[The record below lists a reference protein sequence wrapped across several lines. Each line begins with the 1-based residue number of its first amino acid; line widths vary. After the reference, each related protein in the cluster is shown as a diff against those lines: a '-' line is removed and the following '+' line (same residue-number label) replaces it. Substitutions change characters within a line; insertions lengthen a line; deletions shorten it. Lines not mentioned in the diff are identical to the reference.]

1 MKNNELEKY
10 SSAYT
15 MSDMEIFVFPELFY
29 PLVLANILSPEIW
42 EWKKDPWF
50 HNIEKKTFNKKVNRI
65 KQFIMD
71 HFVFNLDLET
81 WGLTTKEKEMERF
94 KDFVDMD
101 LLKQSNALF
110 GYEGDK
116 YYFSNDIRKHFGLD
130 QYNSN
135 VIPYWKTETLE
146 AMKAF
151 RYKEGYQTG
160 AGECVSLSTLYAAAL
175 FVIGNI
181 PLEKIYLM
189 ATPLHSQ
196 NFIDHKEG
204 VITNNRRILTKSMW
218 YNGTILS
225 NKARR
230 ALENEKITIVSH
242 ITGYIHTLY
251 KEAVINKDHYH
262 KFKKNIS
269 SFLHGKLT
277 PVTLGNFLRMKRKFW
292 CCFQYRFIR
301 NKRPY
306 YIPLEKVFQYEHHT
320 NSNFTAN
327 SRNALLNEIDAEEFS
342 ISPFDNRM
350 ILNDFEKHLNESKKS
365 DLTEMEEQMIAM
377 NNGKKCKEITN
388 FFKGIR
394 EFLIVEPRFPVEKD
408 KTFGNSPAL
417 HIETEQGRDQIFDL
431 IMKAAPNNEMA
442 LLTLHAYRQMDK
454 VDWRPFLKAAIER
467 NPVLLEYLC
476 GVKIEKAYHELCK
489 FDDHSIYPGNR
500 LAQPDEV
507 CNFKKGDGI
516 EKAIALA
523 AYATNLDKECVIKIE
538 IMNEKIT
545 MNIDNCEFIFVSK
558 KSLVKTIHILRDKI
572 DIA

>member
-1 MKNNELEKY
+1 MNNNELEKY

-15 MSDMEIFVFPELFY
+15 MSDMEIFVFPQLFY

-50 HNIEKKTFNKKVNRI
+50 HNIEKKSFNKKVNRI
-65 KQFIMD
+65 KQFIID
-71 HFVFNLDLET
+71 NFVFNLDLET

-116 YYFSNDIRKHFGLD
+116 YYFSMDIRKHFGLD
-130 QYNSN
+130 KYDSN

-146 AMKAF
+146 AMNAF

-181 PLEKIYLM
+181 PLEQIYLM

-196 NFIDHKEG
+196 NFVDHKEG

-251 KEAVINKDHYH
+251 KEATINKNHYH
-262 KFKKNIS
+262 RFKNDIS
-269 SFLHGKLT
+269 SFLHEKLT
-277 PVTLGNFLRMKRKFW
+277 PVTLSNFLRMKRKFW

-306 YIPLEKVFQYEHHT
+306 YIPIEKVFQYEHHT
-320 NSNFTAN
+320 NKSFTAN

-342 ISPFDNRM
+342 LSPYDNRM
-350 ILNDFEKHLNESKKS
+350 ILNDFEEYLGENKKS
-365 DLTEMEEQMIAM
+365 GLSEMEAQMIAM
-377 NNGKKCKEITN
+377 NKGEKCKEITN
-388 FFKGIR
+388 FFKGIQG
-394 EFLIVEPRFPVEKD
+394 FLYVEPRFPVEND
-408 KTFGNSPAL
+408 KTFVNAPTL
-417 HIETEQGRDQIFDL
+417 NIETGQGRDQIFDVIL
-431 IMKAAPNNEMA
+431 KAAPNNEMA

-454 VDWRPFLKAAIER
+454 VDWKPFLKAAIER
-467 NPVLLEYLC
+467 NPVLFEYLS
-476 GVKIEKAYHELCK
+476 GAEIEKAYHELRK

-523 AYATNLDKECVIKIE
+523 AYASNLDKECAIKIE
-538 IMNEKIT
+538 IENENIT
-545 MNIDNCEFIFVSK
+545 MNIDNCEFVFVSR
-558 KSLVKTIHILRDKI
+558 KSLVKKIHILGDKI